1 VGLFGYVHYVTER
14 ILLAAV
20 IVSGESWGMATF
32 LSLDS
37 GQVLSVDG
45 L

>member
-1 VGLFGYVHYVTER
+1 VGLFGYVHRVMER
-14 ILLAAV
+14 VLLAAM

-37 GQVLSVDG
+37 GQVLSVDS